1 MFLAIAQ
8 HTLQGPRSTV
18 LHTMFK
24 QSTHRFLLI
33 PALILFM
40 IILAGAL
47 IWQHNSQQARF
58 DRQIQLAALQY
69 NVKPSLIKAVIW
81 QESRFKPSALG
92 SVGEVGLMQIR
103 ELTAQE
109 WCSDNKIKDFHP
121 SHLFNPQTNIYI
133 GTWYLGKMLNR
144 YNKTD
149 NPLPYALS
157 DYNAGRK
164 AVLRWTSGSAL
175 TNSSH
180 FLNNITYPSTRRYVE
195 SVTQR
200 SLHYD
205 RKLQ

>member
-1 MFLAIAQ
+1 
-8 HTLQGPRSTV
+8 
-18 LHTMFK
+18 MFK

-121 SHLFNPQTNIYI
+121 SHLFNSRTNIYI

-149 NPLPYALS
+149 NLCLMLFLIIMPE
-157 DYNAGRK
+157 RK
-164 AVLRWTSGSAL
+164 AVLRWTSVQ
-175 TNSSH
+175 H
-180 FLNNITYPSTRRYVE
+180 D
-195 SVTQR
+195 Q
-200 SLHYD
+200 
-205 RKLQ
+205 